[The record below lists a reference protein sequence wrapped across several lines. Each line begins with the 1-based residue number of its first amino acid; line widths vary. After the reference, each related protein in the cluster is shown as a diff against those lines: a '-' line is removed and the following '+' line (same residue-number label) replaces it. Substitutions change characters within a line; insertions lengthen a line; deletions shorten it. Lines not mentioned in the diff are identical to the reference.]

1 MDMQNGRVG
10 GPRCI
15 ALVGPFGSGKT
26 TLLEAIL
33 ARTGAISRQGRMADG
48 NTLGDASAEARANAM
63 SVEANI
69 AETAFMGDRYTFI
82 DCPGSVEFQYE
93 SAPILSG
100 ADLAVVVAE
109 ADPKKLPALQ
119 VILRD
124 LEARGMPHM
133 LFLNKVDKLSGR
145 VRELLATLQPASASR
160 LILRQIPLRANGEIT
175 GFIDLALERAF
186 NYHEGAASDPIPI
199 PEEEHARELEARAAM
214 LEQIADFDDT
224 LLEQLLEDIAPGND
238 LVFADLRREMQ
249 QGLICP
255 VFIGSAEHGYGV
267 GRLLKALR
275 HEAPTIAETNARLGL
290 PDDAPTCV
298 QVMKTIH
305 TAHGG
310 KLSVVRVLAGEVA
323 DSAILLSAGGTES
336 KVSGV
341 FRLMGSEPVKRDKAV
356 AGETVALGKLDE
368 AKTGDTLYLQGARA
382 AGANGGLR
390 YLAPL
395 RPVEPVMALAVA
407 PRERKDDVRLSSA
420 LAKII
425 EEDPSLHLHHVQ
437 ETGETVLEG
446 SGEMHLRV
454 TLERLTG
461 KYGIAVLTSTPRI
474 AYRETIRKPV
484 TKRGRHKKQSGG
496 HGQFGDVVLDIK
508 PLARG
513 EGLSFSE
520 TITGGVV
527 PRQYFSSVETGVL
540 DYLNTAGPLGFPV
553 VDVAVTL
560 TDGSYHTVDSSDQAF
575 KSAAQTAMRE
585 GMPEA
590 APVLLEP
597 IMEVTVYCPSE
608 ANARINAILSRR
620 RGQILGSDSREGW
633 PGWDEVRAQMP
644 AAEIQDLIVELRS
657 ATAGVGSF
665 VQKFDHFSELTGR
678 LADEV
683 TSKFG
688 KQAA

>member
-1 MDMQNGRVG
+1 MEAQNGRVG

-26 TLLEAIL
+26 SLLEAIL
-33 ARTGAISRQGRMADG
+33 ARTGAVTRQGKVGDG

-69 AETAFMGDRYTFI
+69 AETEFMGDRYTFI
-82 DCPGSVEFQYE
+82 DCPGSIEFQFE
-93 SAPILSG
+93 SDPVLSG

-109 ADPKKLPALQ
+109 ADPKKVPALQ

-124 LEARGMPHM
+124 LEVRSVPHI
-133 LFLNKVDKLSGR
+133 LFLNKVDKLSGP
-145 VRELLATLQPASASR
+145 VGELLATLQPASASR
-160 LILRQIPLRANGEIT
+160 LVLRQIPLRNNGEIT

-186 NYHEGAASDPIPI
+186 NYHEGAPSDALPI
-199 PEEEHARELEARAAM
+199 PEEEHARELEARTGM

-238 LVFADLRREMQ
+238 LVFSDLRREMQ
-249 QGLICP
+249 EGLICP
-255 VFIGSAEHGYGV
+255 VFIGSAEHGYGI

-275 HEAPTIAETNARLGL
+275 HEAPSIAKTRKRLGL
-290 PDDAPTCV
+290 DDDAAACV
-298 QVMKTIH
+298 QVLKTIH
-305 TAHGG
+305 TPHGG

-323 DSAILLSAGGTES
+323 DGAMLLAAGGAEC

-341 FRLMGSEPVKRDKAV
+341 FRMMGTEPIKRDKAK

-368 AKTGDTLYLQGARA
+368 VGTGNTLYLQGARA
-382 AGANGGLR
+382 TGANGGN
-390 YLAPL
+390 LAPPP
-395 RPVEPVMALAVA
+395 PVEPVMAVAVA

-420 LAKII
+420 LTKIL
-425 EEDPSLHLHHVQ
+425 EEDPSLRLRQVQ

-446 SGEMHLRV
+446 HGEMHLRV

-484 TKRGRHKKQSGG
+484 TRRGRHKKQSGG

-508 PLARG
+508 PTARG
-513 EGLSFSE
+513 EGLSFTE

-527 PRQYFSSVETGVL
+527 PRQYFSSVETGVR
-540 DYLNTAGPLGFPV
+540 DYFHTAGPLGFPV

-560 TDGSYHTVDSSDQAF
+560 TDGSHHTVDSSDQAF
-575 KSAAQTAMRE
+575 KSAAQIAMRE

-590 APVLLEP
+590 SPVLLEP
-597 IMEVTVYCPSE
+597 IVEVTVYCPSE
-608 ANARINAILSRR
+608 TNAKINAILSRR
-620 RGQILGSDSREGW
+620 RGQILGSDARQGW
-633 PGWDEVRAQMP
+633 PGWDEVRAQVP

-665 VQKFDHFSELTGR
+665 TQKFDHFAELTGR